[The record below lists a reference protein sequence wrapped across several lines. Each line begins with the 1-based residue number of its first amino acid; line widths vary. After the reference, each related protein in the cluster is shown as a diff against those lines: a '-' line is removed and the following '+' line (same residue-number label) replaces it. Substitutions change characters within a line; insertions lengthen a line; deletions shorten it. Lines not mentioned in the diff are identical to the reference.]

1 MNLKTLMI
9 GYNVTH
15 QNPSCREWIAADLQ
29 NVSKMRHGKEFS
41 NVQHVSKMRHGKKIS
56 NELTVMFREVYYSYQ
71 CFNDDIETEGSEP
84 KVTYFL

>member
-1 MNLKTLMI
+1 MI

-41 NVQHVSKMRHGKKIS
+41 NVSKMRHGKKIS

>member
-1 MNLKTLMI
+1 MQGKQKGKCLNLKTLMI

-41 NVQHVSKMRHGKKIS
+41 N
-56 NELTVMFREVYYSYQ
+56 ELTVQFREVYYSYQ

>member
-29 NVSKMRHGKEFS
+29 NVSKMRNGREF
-41 NVQHVSKMRHGKKIS
+41 S
-56 NELTVMFREVYYSYQ
+56 NELTVQYREDYY
-71 CFNDDIETEGSEP
+71 DIHA
-84 KVTYFL
+84 

>member
-1 MNLKTLMI
+1 MI

-41 NVQHVSKMRHGKKIS
+41 NVQHVSKMRHGKKKIS

>member
-1 MNLKTLMI
+1 MQGKQKGKCLNLKTLMI

-41 NVQHVSKMRHGKKIS
+41 N
-56 NELTVMFREVYYSYQ
+56 ELTVMFREVYYSYQ